1 MALGGARIQLC
12 GELVVEL
19 GGRRRENAL
28 RGRQGRLGFAYL
40 LLHRHRP
47 IRRDEL
53 VAALWPEDRAPPREQ
68 ALAPVLS
75 RIRSA
80 IAPAVLEG
88 RDSVQ
93 LRLPEPAWIDV
104 EVALAELVAARHA
117 SEQHDAP
124 KALRSARTATDL
136 LGGGLLPAHE
146 ADWLDAERERVADL
160 RVEALE
166 LAARA
171 AIRVGGA
178 ALPQAELD
186 ARRAVSEA
194 PFRESA
200 RAALISV
207 LAARGNSAE
216 ALRAY
221 EDIRELLMEELGTVP
236 GSELMTLHTSL
247 LTGAPRREAPAS
259 PRRSATRLRQRC
271 LTRRRN
277 PRLISLPLGRSRLS
291 NDTTNSAA
299 LPPRCRPSLV
309 DTAAW

>member
-1 MALGGARIQLC
+1 MRCAVARVDWVSPSC
-12 GELVVEL
+12 CCTGP
-19 GGRRRENAL
+19 
-28 RGRQGRLGFAYL
+28 
-40 LLHRHRP
+40 RP
-47 IRRDEL
+47 
-53 VAALWPEDRAPPREQ
+53 AT
-68 ALAPVLS
+68 
-75 RIRSA
+75 
-80 IAPAVLEG
+80 APAVLEG

-104 EVALAELVAARHA
+104 EVALAEIVAARHA
-117 SEQHDAP
+117 SEQHDAA
-124 KALRSARTATDL
+124 KALRSARAATDL
-136 LGGGLLPAHE
+136 LRAGLLPAHE

-171 AIRVGGA
+171 AVHVGGA

-186 ARRAVSEA
+186 ARQAVSEA

-221 EDIRELLMEELGTVP
+221 EDVRELLMEELGTVP

-247 LTGAPRREAPAS
+247 LTGAPPVAPTQSAPS
-259 PRRSATRLRQRC
+259 PPTDLPARGA
-271 LTRRRN
+271 LT
-277 PRLISLPLGRSRLS
+277 
-291 NDTTNSAA
+291 
-299 LPPRCRPSLV
+299 LV
-309 DTAAW
+309 ERH

>member
-1 MALGGARIQLC
+1 
-12 GELVVEL
+12 
-19 GGRRRENAL
+19 
-28 RGRQGRLGFAYL
+28 
-40 LLHRHRP
+40 
-47 IRRDEL
+47 
-53 VAALWPEDRAPPREQ
+53 
-68 ALAPVLS
+68 
-75 RIRSA
+75 
-80 IAPAVLEG
+80 
-88 RDSVQ
+88 
-93 LRLPEPAWIDV
+93 
-104 EVALAELVAARHA
+104 VALAELVAARHA